1 MVVIKLEGE
10 GEKMNTLTY
19 VIDIFLH
26 LDKYLGLVINN
37 YGFET
42 YLILFLIIFLETG
55 LVVTPFLP
63 GDSLIFAAATF
74 AAIGML
80 NIHILVAILII
91 AAILG
96 DTVNYEIGRG
106 FGNKIIKVGNG
117 RLIKQEHLDKTN
129 KFYEK
134 YGGKTTIFA
143 RFIPIVRTL
152 APFVAGIGKMHYK
165 NFISFNAIG
174 GICWVLLVSSLGY
187 FFGNIPAVKN
197 NFTIVIMAIIII
209 SIMPA
214 IIGFLKT
221 KFNKETPEIQ

>member
-1 MVVIKLEGE
+1 
-10 GEKMNTLTY
+10 MNTFTY
-19 VIDIFLH
+19 LIDIFLH
-26 LDKYLGLVINN
+26 LDKYLGSVINN

-74 AAIGML
+74 AALGAL
-80 NIHILVAILII
+80 NIYILIVVLII

-96 DTVNYEIGRG
+96 DTANYEIGKH
-106 FGNKIIKVGNG
+106 FGE
-117 RLIKQEHLDKTN
+117 RLIKKSEGKFIKKEHIEKTN

-134 YGGKTTIFA
+134 YGGKTIIFA

-165 NFISFNAIG
+165 NFISFNALG
-174 GICWVLLVSSLGY
+174 GILWVLGVSALGY
-187 FFGNIPAVKN
+187 FFGNIPVVKE
-197 NFTIVIMAIIII
+197 NFEIVILAIIVI
-209 SIMPA
+209 SILPMV
-214 IIGFLKT
+214 IEFLKSKIKKT
-221 KFNKETPEIQ
+221 NEAS

>member
-1 MVVIKLEGE
+1 
-10 GEKMNTLTY
+10 MNTFSYL
-19 VIDIFLH
+19 IDIFLH
-26 LDKYLGLVINN
+26 LDRYLGLVINN

-74 AAIGML
+74 AAMGML
-80 NIHILVAILII
+80 NIYILVAVLMI

-96 DTVNYEIGRG
+96 DTVNYEIGRI
-106 FGNKIIKVGNG
+106 FGDKIIKIGNG
-117 RLIKQEHLDKTN
+117 KLIKQEHLDKTN
-129 KFYEK
+129 KFYDK
-134 YGGKTTIFA
+134 HGGKTIIFA

-152 APFVAGIGKMHYK
+152 APFVAGMGKMHYK

-174 GICWVLLVSSLGY
+174 GVCWVVLVSALGY
-187 FFGNIPAVKN
+187 FFGNIPVVKE
-197 NFTIVIMAIIII
+197 NFTIVIMAIILI

-214 IIGFLKT
+214 IIAFLKS
-221 KFNKETPEIQ
+221 KFNKVVA